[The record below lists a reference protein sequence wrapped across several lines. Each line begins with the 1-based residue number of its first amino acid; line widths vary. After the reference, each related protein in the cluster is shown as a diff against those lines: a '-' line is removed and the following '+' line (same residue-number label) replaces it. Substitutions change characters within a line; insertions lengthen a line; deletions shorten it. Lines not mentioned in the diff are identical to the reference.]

1 MRGAG
6 HQRVYRGMLR
16 LYPAEFRA
24 QFSNQMVQ
32 LFTDQLRDA
41 RTRGAP
47 GGPAMTWLKAIG
59 DVAVTAA
66 SEHIRRNR
74 TVAHSLTAP
83 PSASSRVLGMVGIAG
98 GLGLIAV
105 FLIDLSPEL
114 NTLRLILFSAGAMA
128 VIVGVHRRQAAA
140 APALAWAAALAALIA
155 NAWFL
160 LMIVLEIGR
169 IDPIGAGNFG
179 LVAFAAELSIW
190 PADAAFGLVTLRL
203 GVVTRWGAL
212 ALAAGSVLAIMGMD
226 RLGLTS
232 ADNPTIFGSLALA
245 GIVLSGIGWILL
257 GLDVATRRR
266 ASEANSRE
274 APPRE

>member
-1 MRGAG
+1 MTTRGAG
-6 HQRVYRGMLR
+6 HQRVYRGILR
-16 LYPAEFRA
+16 LYPSEFRA
-24 QFSNQMVQ
+24 QFSNEMVQ
-32 LFTDQLRDA
+32 LFGDQLRDA

-47 GGPAMTWLKAIG
+47 AGPAMTWLKALG

-74 TVAHSLTAP
+74 TVAHTLAES
-83 PSASSRVLGMVGIAG
+83 PSFSSRALGLVGIAG
-98 GLGLIAV
+98 GLGLLAV

-114 NTLRLILFSAGAMA
+114 NTLRVILFNAGAMA
-128 VIVGVHRRQAAA
+128 VVVGVHRRQAAV
-140 APALAWAAALAALIA
+140 APVLAWAAAIAAFLA
-155 NAWFL
+155 NAWYL
-160 LMIVLEIGR
+160 AMVVL
-169 IDPIGAGNFG
+169 PIGPIFAVDLG
-179 LVAFAAELSIW
+179 LTFFAAELSIW
-190 PADAAFGLVTLRL
+190 LADAAFGLVTLRL

-212 ALAAGSVLAIMGMD
+212 ALAVGSVLAIMGMD

-232 ADNPTIFGSLALA
+232 ADNPTIFGSIALA
-245 GIVLSGIGWILL
+245 GIALNGIGWIVL